1 MTPLARGATLALLL
15 VSGCPRTA
23 PPITPA
29 THLGPAIAVRDA
41 EDLLQRTLTTND
53 GYGTLRTVHQVTIE
67 IALGN
72 RRSEKRSFRAVL
84 AVHRPGH
91 FRLNVLGP
99 MGLKLIDLLYSEGTT
114 KVVYLATELQ
124 RSSRMPEI
132 LDSMARDIASI
143 FRLDP
148 QLFPGRRRL
157 EETVALAS
165 GRAPLYELKEY
176 RGEEVARQTTIFA
189 ATLAIARM
197 ETTDE
202 QGAIRTITYGD
213 YERRGKLLVPRS
225 IHVAHEGA
233 SFYWLAIHVE
243 SVDVDVDLDDHL
255 FVGE

>member
-1 MTPLARGATLALLL
+1 MRMTPLAYSAMYALL
-15 VSGCPRTA
+15 SGCPRPA
-23 PPITPA
+23 PPINPV
-29 THLGPAIAVRDA
+29 THLGPALAVRDA
-41 EDLLQRTLTTND
+41 EDLLQRTLAVND
-53 GYGTLRTVHQVTIE
+53 GYGTLRTVHQVTLE
-67 IALGN
+67 IALGGQ
-72 RRSEKRSFRAVL
+72 RSEKRSFRAAL
-84 AVHRPGH
+84 AVRRPGH

-99 MGLKLIDLLYSEGTT
+99 MGLKLIDLLYSTGKT
-114 KVVYLATELQ
+114 KVLYLAAELQ

-132 LDSMARDIASI
+132 LDSMAGDIAAV

-148 QLFPGRRRL
+148 RLYPSRRRL

-176 RGEEVARQTTIFA
+176 RGGEIARQMTIFA

-202 QGAIRTITYGD
+202 QGEIRTITYGD
-213 YERRGKLLVPRS
+213 HEQRGKLLVPRS
-225 IHVAHEGA
+225 IHVAREGA

-255 FVGE
+255 FSGE